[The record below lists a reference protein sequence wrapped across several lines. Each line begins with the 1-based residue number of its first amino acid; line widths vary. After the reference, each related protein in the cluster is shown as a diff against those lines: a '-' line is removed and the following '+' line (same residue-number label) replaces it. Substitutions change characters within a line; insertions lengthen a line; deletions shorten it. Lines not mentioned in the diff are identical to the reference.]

1 MKPDQL
7 LSEFESL
14 CEQAGY
20 RIRKERG
27 SFRGDSCVMEGDR
40 LIVVNRNRPVESQI
54 LTMAKV
60 LKELPLEEVYIKPA
74 VRKKL
79 VEYWDRMKEAR

>member
-1 MKPDQL
+1 
-7 LSEFESL
+7 
-14 CEQAGY
+14 
-20 RIRKERG
+20 
-27 SFRGDSCVMEGDR
+27 MEGDR